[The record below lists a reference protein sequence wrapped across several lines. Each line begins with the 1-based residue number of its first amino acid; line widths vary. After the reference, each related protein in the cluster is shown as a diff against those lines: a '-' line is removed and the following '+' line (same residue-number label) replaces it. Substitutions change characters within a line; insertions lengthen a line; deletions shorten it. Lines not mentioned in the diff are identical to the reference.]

1 LHRLNKNRLPLCLLA
16 RFERRFIL
24 IKLTWK
30 RVGISLAALAT
41 AGLHIYSAF
50 ALYPPPQFS
59 PDPVFTLNGLGYL
72 GLLGAYI
79 LPIPFFQKR
88 HILVWWVLGGY
99 AILTI
104 VLWAIIGDH
113 TFSTLTGQVGISAKI
128 AELFLLAFLWADRPR
143 K

>member
-1 LHRLNKNRLPLCLLA
+1 MN
-16 RFERRFIL
+16 
-24 IKLTWK
+24 LTWK
-30 RVGISLAALAT
+30 RIGITLTDFVT

-50 ALYPPPQFS
+50 ALYPPPQMS
-59 PDPVFTLNGLGYL
+59 PDPIFTLNGLGYL

-88 HILVWWVLGGY
+88 HKLVWYVLGSY

-104 VLWAIIGDH
+104 VLWAIIGEH
-113 TFSTLTGQVGISAKI
+113 TFSTLAGQVGIFAKI
-128 AELFLLAFLWADRPR
+128 AELCLLGFLWADRPR